1 MDDSITPF
9 LSGKKMDDFIGNFTE
24 TLSFFKRWDIHL
36 QAQKTCEFL
45 LEGLDVYSL
54 GFTVPQVDCA
64 ASRYFVRLGADLPF
78 YGVSRVREQVGKG
91 GG

>member
-1 MDDSITPF
+1 M
-9 LSGKKMDDFIGNFTE
+9 
-24 TLSFFKRWDIHL
+24 
-36 QAQKTCEFL
+36 QAQKTCELL
-45 LEGLDVYSL
+45 LEGLDPLLFWVL
-54 GFTVPQVDCA
+54 QCPQVDCA